1 MKKNLE
7 KEMETYRLI
16 PVIKITQLDDTL
28 PLVDALSHANLPIA
42 EITFRT
48 AIAAEA
54 IALLKKERPEVLLGA
69 GTVLSVEQVKKAV
82 EAGASF
88 IVAPGFNPTVVD
100 YCIAEGIT
108 VIPGVNSP
116 TDVEMGLARG
126 LKVLKFF
133 PAQISG
139 GTEMLKALGS
149 VYEVRFVP
157 TGGINEANLRSYL
170 SLPNVLACGGSW
182 MVKPELIEAKKF
194 DEIFTI
200 TSRAMALAHS

>member
-16 PVIKITQLDDTL
+16 PVIKIAQLDDAL
-28 PLVDALSHANLPIA
+28 PLVDALAHASLPIA

-54 IALLKKERPEVLLGA
+54 IALLKKERPDVLLGA

-116 TDVEMGLARG
+116 TDVEMGLSRG

-133 PAQISG
+133 PAQVSG

-149 VYEVRFVP
+149 VYEVQFVP
-157 TGGINEANLRSYL
+157 TGGINETNLRSYL
-170 SLPNVLACGGSW
+170 SLPNVIACGGSW